1 MNLFSKKANYTA
13 QTMGIIIGVSAV
25 SVNKMHLPLAEY
37 EVSGIKYQIRVP
49 YDIAVKM
56 EKQCENSDILVR
68 ANNNF
73 GTSVRVQ
80 MTKIQG
86 CKVKVVYDPDNPKK
100 AKVTE

>member
-1 MNLFSKKANYTA
+1 MNLFGKKANYTA
-13 QTMGIIIGVSAV
+13 QTMGIITGVSAV

-56 EKQCENSDILVR
+56 EKQCENSDIFVR

-86 CKVKVVYDPDNPKK
+86 CEVKVVYDPDNPKK